1 MRAFIPGVRSNY
13 PESPILLPPGRYR
26 VYGFPP
32 MTGLLLS
39 KWIEVTEANSP
50 GCYGPAD
57 IEIAK
62 AIPNPARIQDES
74 SGVVWVARGSNA

>member
-1 MRAFIPGVRSNY
+1 MARTNY
-13 PESPILLPPGRYR
+13 AETAILLPVGRYR

-39 KWIEVTEANSP
+39 KWIDVTEVNRP

-74 SGVVWVARGSNA
+74 GAVVWVARGSNK

>member
-1 MRAFIPGVRSNY
+1 
-13 PESPILLPPGRYR
+13 
-26 VYGFPP
+26 